1 MSPEQELEVIYT
13 VYSDLDSIYST
24 PLKTK
29 IAMVAQDTLN
39 ATPVI
44 RGIDITVLKSE
55 LDSCIKRLADLES
68 EVMLN
73 KSHLSVLQKQLN
85 TLAQESNDTVLGK
98 VVILKDEE

>member
-1 MSPEQELEVIYT
+1 MNQEQKLEVLTT

-29 IAMVAQDTLN
+29 VAMVAQDTLN

-44 RGIDITVLKSE
+44 RGIDITVLKAE
-55 LDSCIKRLADLES
+55 LDSCIKRLSDLEA

-73 KSHLSVLQKQLN
+73 KSHLFELQKQLN

-98 VVILKDEE
+98 LVVLKDED

>member
-1 MSPEQELEVIYT
+1 MSVAHRLEVLTT
-13 VYSDLDSIYST
+13 VYSDLDSVYST

-29 IAMVAQDTLN
+29 VAMVAQDALN
-39 ATPVI
+39 AIPVI
-44 RGIDITVLKSE
+44 RGIDITVLKAE
-55 LDSCIKRLADLES
+55 LDSCIKRLSDLEA

-98 VVILKDEE
+98 VVVLKDEE

>member
-1 MSPEQELEVIYT
+1 MNQEQKLEIIST

-29 IAMVAQDTLN
+29 VAMVAQDTLN
-39 ATPVI
+39 AIPVI

-55 LDSCIKRLADLES
+55 LDACIKRLSDLET

-73 KSHLSVLQKQLN
+73 KSHLSILRKRLN

>member
-1 MSPEQELEVIYT
+1 MNQEQKLEVIST

-29 IAMVAQDTLN
+29 VGMIVQDTLS
-39 ATPVI
+39 ARPVI
-44 RGIDITVLKSE
+44 RGIDITVLKAE
-55 LDSCIKRLADLES
+55 IDSCIKRLSDLES

-73 KSHLSVLQKQLN
+73 KSQLLGLQKQLN

>member
-1 MSPEQELEVIYT
+1 MNQEQKLEIIST

-29 IAMVAQDTLN
+29 VAMVAQDTLN
-39 ATPVI
+39 TIPVI
-44 RGIDITVLKSE
+44 KGIDITVLKAE
-55 LDSCIKRLADLES
+55 LDSCIKRLSDLES

-73 KSHLSVLQKQLN
+73 KSRLFVLQKQLN

>member
-1 MSPEQELEVIYT
+1 MSVAQRLEVLTT
-13 VYSDLDSIYST
+13 VYSDLDSVYST

-29 IAMVAQDTLN
+29 VAMVAQDALN
-39 ATPVI
+39 AIPVI
-44 RGIDITVLKSE
+44 KGIDITVLKAE
-55 LDSCIKRLADLES
+55 LDLCIKRLSDLEA

-73 KSHLSVLQKQLN
+73 KSRLFVLQKQLN

>member
-1 MSPEQELEVIYT
+1 MNQEQKREITST
-13 VYSDLDSIYST
+13 VYSELNSIYSN

-29 IAMVAQDTLN
+29 VAMIAKDTLSSI
-39 ATPVI
+39 PVI
-44 RGIDITVLKSE
+44 RGIDITVLKAE
-55 LDSCIKRLADLES
+55 LDSCIKRLSDLES
-68 EVMLN
+68 EVMLT